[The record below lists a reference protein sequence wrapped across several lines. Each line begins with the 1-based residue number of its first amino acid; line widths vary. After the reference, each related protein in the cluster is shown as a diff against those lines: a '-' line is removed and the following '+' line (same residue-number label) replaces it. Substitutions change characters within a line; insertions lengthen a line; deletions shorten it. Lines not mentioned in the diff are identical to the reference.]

1 MKAKSS
7 AKGTYILAMAIWGTL
22 AVFVRGIPLGSG
34 ALALCRAVLAV
45 VLLGGWILL
54 SKRRVPLPS
63 LRRSLP
69 LLLLSG
75 AAIGFNWMLLFEAY
89 RYTTVSIATL
99 SYYFAPVLVTA
110 ACPLLF
116 HEPLTR
122 RQVLCFLGSTAGVV
136 LILSASGLGSGG
148 DDAKGIFFG
157 LGAAVLYAAAV
168 LLNKCI
174 AGIPGLHRT
183 LFQFL
188 AAIVVLAP
196 YVALTGGLRLE
207 ALDFGGWWRLLVV
220 GFLHTGLSYL
230 LYFSSL
236 RSLRGQEAALLSY
249 LDPLVAVLASLVLL
263 GEPLYP
269 LQALGGALV
278 LGFALLNEQN

>member
-1 MKAKSS
+1 MKQKSS
-7 AKGTYILAMAIWGTL
+7 AKGTYILAMALWGTL
-22 AVFVRGIPLGSG
+22 GIFVRGIPIGSG
-34 ALALCRAVLAV
+34 ELALWRAVLAV
-45 VLLGGWILL
+45 VLLGSWVLL
-54 SKRRVPLPS
+54 AKKTVPLPA
-63 LRRSLP
+63 LRRTLP

-75 AAIGFNWMLLFEAY
+75 AVIGLNWVLLFEAY
-89 RYTTVSIATL
+89 RYTSVSLATL

-122 RQVLCFLGSTAGVV
+122 RQILCFLGSTAGVV
-136 LILSASGLGSGG
+136 LILSASGLEGGG
-148 DDAKGIFFG
+148 DDRTGILFG

-168 LLNKCI
+168 LLNKYI
-174 AGIPGLHRT
+174 AHVPGLHRT

-188 AAIVVLAP
+188 AAIVVLVP
-196 YVALTGGLRLE
+196 YVALTGGVHLGQ
-207 ALDFGGWWRLLVV
+207 LDGLGWVCLLVV
-220 GFLHTGLSYL
+220 GFLHTGVAYL

-263 GEPLYP
+263 GEPLTP
-269 LQALGGALV
+269 LQALGGVLV
-278 LGFALLNEQN
+278 LGFALLNERS